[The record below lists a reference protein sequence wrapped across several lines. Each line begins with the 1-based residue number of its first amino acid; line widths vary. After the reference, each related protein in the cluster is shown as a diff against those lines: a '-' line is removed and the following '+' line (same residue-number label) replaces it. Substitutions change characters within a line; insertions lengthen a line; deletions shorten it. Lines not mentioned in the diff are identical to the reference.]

1 MHSTITLYL
10 HSLVLHFASLSY
22 YSSYFFIF
30 VFRFGSSLLSFGS
43 PFCLL
48 YYRSMALLLPSTLT
62 SLHSLF
68 AFSTSLSHCYSQWFS
83 SFVLDP
89 WTIVLVAAFGL
100 CFFNPAFW
108 FAFFWLFNL
117 VPWALVAVFVFWI
130 WKLSL
135 WVLVISVFVFDS
147 LILVLHPDSWSLSLG
162 YLGWDLSLGFLVFG
176 FTLGPW
182 NLIPGSW
189 SLILGFQLLFI
200 YLRSLAPDFDSRS
213 CYWPTWVF

>member
-1 MHSTITLYL
+1 MVLVIRPWPLDHSAGCGYC
-10 HSLVLHFASLSY
+10 
-22 YSSYFFIF
+22 
-30 VFRFGSSLLSFGS
+30 SLLLQSCFLVCVS
-43 PFCLL
+43 ALQPRPLSLCWWFC
-48 YYRSMALLLPSTLT
+48 
-62 SLHSLF
+62 
-68 AFSTSLSHCYSQWFS
+68 
-83 SFVLDP
+83 
-89 WTIVLVAAFGL
+89 
-100 CFFNPAFW
+100 
-108 FAFFWLFNL
+108 
-117 VPWALVAVFVFWI
+117 FWI

>member
-1 MHSTITLYL
+1 MLLFIILL
-10 HSLVLHFASLSY
+10 HFCIQVRLFAFVLWVSILPPVLSINGSFASLHP
-22 YSSYFFIF
+22 YFFTF
-30 VFRFGSSLLSFGS
+30 
-43 PFCLL
+43 
-48 YYRSMALLLPSTLT
+48 TL
-62 SLHSLF
+62 
-68 AFSTSLSHCYSQWFS
+68 C
-83 SFVLDP
+83 
-89 WTIVLVAAFGL
+89 
-100 CFFNPAFW
+100 
-108 FAFFWLFNL
+108 LFNL
-117 VPWALVAVFVFWI
+117 AITLLFPMVLVIRPWPLGHSAGCGYCSLLLQSCFLVCVSALQPRPLSLCWWFCFRI

-200 YLRSLAPDFDSRS
+200 YLPSLAPDFDSRS

>member
-1 MHSTITLYL
+1 MVLCFPPPLLLYI
-10 HSLVLHFASLSY
+10 HSLPFQPGYHIVIPNGLVIRPWPLDHSAGCGY
-22 YSSYFFIF
+22 C
-30 VFRFGSSLLSFGS
+30 SLLLQSCFLVCVLALQTRPLS
-43 PFCLL
+43 LCWWFC
-48 YYRSMALLLPSTLT
+48 
-62 SLHSLF
+62 
-68 AFSTSLSHCYSQWFS
+68 
-83 SFVLDP
+83 
-89 WTIVLVAAFGL
+89 
-100 CFFNPAFW
+100 
-108 FAFFWLFNL
+108 
-117 VPWALVAVFVFWI
+117 FWI

>member
-1 MHSTITLYL
+1 
-10 HSLVLHFASLSY
+10 
-22 YSSYFFIF
+22 
-30 VFRFGSSLLSFGS
+30 
-43 PFCLL
+43 
-48 YYRSMALLLPSTLT
+48 MALLLPSTLT
-62 SLHSLF
+62 SLI
-68 AFSTSLSHCYSQWFS
+68 T
-83 SFVLDP
+83 
-89 WTIVLVAAFGL
+89 L
-100 CFFNPAFW
+100 C
-108 FAFFWLFNL
+108 LFNL
-117 VPWALVAVFVFWI
+117 AIILLFPMVLVIRPWPLDHSAGCGYCSLLLQSCFLVCVSALQPRPLSLCWWFCFWI

-213 CYWPTWVF
+213 CYWPLVLDNGSLSPDLSVGCSTWTLVPRVGPWFFILMSWFWISDS